1 MQIQNPHLF
10 PSMLIYVEASVSKRN
25 PKVIETKSYLHR
37 SFMPPSA
44 TPDGLGSVLYGFQ
57 MPVKSNRKDPEI

>member
-1 MQIQNPHLF
+1 
-10 PSMLIYVEASVSKRN
+10 MLIYVEASVSKRN